1 MVVSG
6 SARAGTIRTGKETEF
21 GKVSETP
28 RPFILPMSASHYRT
42 FRFPTVANGYPSG
55 YWPYC
60 GGLYDCSRNG
70 KKALLQKGE
79 FLKRDLDLELLTLNL
94 SLASFRSARQATHLA
109 QVDEGDGSSRD
120 LR

>member
-1 MVVSG
+1 MTPLLDRSQILNLRYTAILYKFLKKLQPKKNQKVVSG
-6 SARAGTIRTGKETEF
+6 SARAGIIRTGKEIEF

-42 FRFPTVANGYPSG
+42 FGFSTVANGYPSG

-70 KKALLQKGE
+70 KKVLL
-79 FLKRDLDLELLTLNL
+79 
-94 SLASFRSARQATHLA
+94 
-109 QVDEGDGSSRD
+109 
-120 LR
+120 